1 MSVLVRPNAIA
12 LIPLLFALCS
22 GGAAAV
28 PVLEASIGFGGYTA
42 PGRWAPLWIRCA
54 DAPRVSSIQV
64 VRVDAGGRETGIESF
79 PALGRTRLECPV
91 LLSDDLSSVKVRL
104 VSGGRKLAELEVDG
118 SSGYFPGHLILAAG
132 LSVASRQAVSAAL
145 MPGEPMVV
153 VPVHLSNLPSNG
165 LDYDGVSAVVIADAG
180 GGKGAQEVALLTA
193 GQRNALLAWIAGGGS
208 LVVAAAREGAAGIFE
223 DLGLGGL
230 EGSGESAKFGFGKYG
245 FIADAGKSS
254 EIHWREALDLRPY
267 GSVPSIGPRSVA
279 FGADAPLP
287 ESSAASRMRGIVRAA
302 LGIWLSAVLAVA
314 FFARKKTAPFALIAG
329 IALVAVLA
337 GGPVLERSFA
347 RGSRFKILALAL
359 PEAGMAFAAFR
370 AEAYEGKGI
379 FHRLG
384 TGIVG
389 PLSVGFGDVEEG
401 SFGAWNH
408 LLGKGTF
415 SIAGSDQLT
424 LCGLIDP
431 ESWRKVLSS
440 SVPPASRTGLLG
452 SGFSPVSSE
461 PPPIE
466 STRPLAYR
474 GAGADGSWWIKE
486 PGASWL
492 RAGRVPDWLAAEESW
507 LVGLARGR
515 RDAAVLAGSCDAS
528 LVAFSIQ
535 GAPPAGDVV
544 WVMPLRAEAA
554 R

>member
-42 PGRWAPLWIRCA
+42 PGKWAPLWIRCA
-54 DAPRVSSIQV
+54 EAPRSSSIQV
-64 VRVDAGGRETGIESF
+64 VRVDEEGREAGIESF

-91 LLSDDLSSVKVRL
+91 LLSDELSSVKVRL

-118 SSGYFPGHLILAAG
+118 SSGYFPGHLVLAAG

-153 VPVHLSNLPSNG
+153 VPVRVADLPSNG
-165 LDYDGVSAVVIADAG
+165 LDYDGVSAVVISDAG

-193 GQRNALLAWIAGGGS
+193 AQRNALLAWIAGGGS
-208 LVVAAAREGAAGIFE
+208 LVVAAARDGASRILE
-223 DLGLGGL
+223 DLGPGGL
-230 EGSGESAKFGFGKYG
+230 ESGVASAKFGFGSYG
-245 FIADAGKSS
+245 FVADAGMSS

-267 GSVPSIGPRSVA
+267 GSVPSIGPRSVV
-279 FGADAPLP
+279 FGEDARLA
-287 ESSAASRMRGIVRAA
+287 ESGAASRIRGIVKAA
-302 LGIWLSAVLAVA
+302 LGIWISAVLAAA
-314 FFARKKTAPFALIAG
+314 FFAKKKAAPFAVIAG

-347 RGSRFKILALAL
+347 RGARFKTLALAL
-359 PEAGMAFAAFR
+359 PDAGMAFATFR

-389 PLSVGFGDVEEG
+389 PLSIGFMDVEEG

-415 SIAGSDQLT
+415 SIAGSGQLT

-431 ESWRKVLSS
+431 ESWRNMLSS
-440 SVPPASRTGLLG
+440 SVPPASRSSLLG
-452 SGFSPVSSE
+452 SGFSPASSG

-466 STRPLAYR
+466 SSRPLAYR
-474 GAGADGSWWIKE
+474 SAGADGSWWIKE

-492 RAGRVPDWLAAEESW
+492 RAGHAPDWLAAEESW
-507 LVGLARGR
+507 LVGLARLR

-528 LVAFSIQ
+528 LAGFSIQ